1 MVQILA
7 GEKGEGKTKKLIAMA
22 NEAGKSANG
31 SVVFVDDDNSRMYDL
46 HYSVRF
52 VDTPKFIMED
62 PQVFRGFV
70 CGILS
75 QNSDIEKIYIDGLNH
90 IVDKVS
96 DADFV
101 KFIEELE
108 KTSAEAETDIDVY
121 KRQPFSSLQRVDWF
135 LFAKS
140 SLMALNVS

>member
-7 GEKGEGKTKKLIAMA
+7 GEKGEGKTKKLVAMA

-108 KTSAEAETDIDVY
+108 KTSAEAETDMIMIISRKQDLLPAEVQKY
-121 KRQPFSSLQRVDWF
+121 LV
-135 LFAKS
+135 
-140 SLMALNVS
+140 

>member
-96 DADFV
+96 DVDFV

-108 KTSAEAETDIDVY
+108 KTSAEAETDMIMIISRKQDLLPAEVQKY
-121 KRQPFSSLQRVDWF
+121 LV
-135 LFAKS
+135 
-140 SLMALNVS
+140 

>member
-22 NEAGKSANG
+22 NEAGKSSNG
-31 SVVFVDDDNSRMYDL
+31 SVVFVYDDNSRMYDL

-108 KTSAEAETDIDVY
+108 KTSAEAETDMIMIISRKQDLLPAEVQKY
-121 KRQPFSSLQRVDWF
+121 LV
-135 LFAKS
+135 
-140 SLMALNVS
+140 

>member
-22 NEAGKSANG
+22 NEAGQNANG

-108 KTSAEAETDIDVY
+108 KTSAEAETDMIMIISRKQDLLPAEVQKY
-121 KRQPFSSLQRVDWF
+121 LV
-135 LFAKS
+135 
-140 SLMALNVS
+140 

>member
-108 KTSAEAETDIDVY
+108 KTSAEAETDMIMIISRKQNLLPAEVQKY
-121 KRQPFSSLQRVDWF
+121 LV
-135 LFAKS
+135 
-140 SLMALNVS
+140 

>member
-7 GEKGEGKTKKLIAMA
+7 GVKGEGKTKKLIAMA
-22 NEAGKSANG
+22 NEAGKSASG

-108 KTSAEAETDIDVY
+108 KTSAEAETDMIMIISRKQDLLPAEVQKY
-121 KRQPFSSLQRVDWF
+121 LV
-135 LFAKS
+135 
-140 SLMALNVS
+140 

>member
-7 GEKGEGKTKKLIAMA
+7 GEKGEGKTKRLIAMA
-22 NEAGKSANG
+22 NDASKEANG
-31 SVVFVDDDNSRMYDL
+31 CVVFVDDDNSRMYDL

-52 VDTPKFIMED
+52 VDAPKFIMD
-62 PQVFRGFV
+62 DTQVFRGFV

-96 DADFV
+96 MEDFITFV
-101 KFIEELE
+101 KQLDAL
-108 KTSAEAETDIDVY
+108 SAETETDFIMIISRKPELLPDEVKAY
-121 KRQPFSSLQRVDWF
+121 I
-135 LFAKS
+135 A
-140 SLMALNVS
+140 

>member
-1 MVQILA
+1 SSDLQILA
-7 GEKGEGKTKKLIAMA
+7 GEKGEGKTKRLIAMA

-31 SVVFVDDDNSRMYDL
+31 NVVFVDDDNSRMYDL

-108 KTSAEAETDIDVY
+108 KTSAEAETNMIMIISRKQDLLPAEVQKY
-121 KRQPFSSLQRVDWF
+121 LV
-135 LFAKS
+135 
-140 SLMALNVS
+140 

>member
-90 IVDKVS
+90 ILDKVS

-108 KTSAEAETDIDVY
+108 KTSAEAETDMIMIISRKQDLLPAEVQKY
-121 KRQPFSSLQRVDWF
+121 LV
-135 LFAKS
+135 
-140 SLMALNVS
+140 

>member
-108 KTSAEAETDIDVY
+108 KTSAEAEIDMIMIISRKQDLLPAEVQKY
-121 KRQPFSSLQRVDWF
+121 LV
-135 LFAKS
+135 
-140 SLMALNVS
+140 

>member
-96 DADFV
+96 DADLV
-101 KFIEELE
+101 KLIVELE
-108 KTSAEAETDIDVY
+108 KTSAEAETDMIMIISRKQDLLPAEVQKY
-121 KRQPFSSLQRVDWF
+121 LV
-135 LFAKS
+135 
-140 SLMALNVS
+140 

>member
-22 NEAGKSANG
+22 NKAGKSANG

-108 KTSAEAETDIDVY
+108 KTSAEAETDMIMIISRKQDLLPAEVQKY
-121 KRQPFSSLQRVDWF
+121 LV
-135 LFAKS
+135 
-140 SLMALNVS
+140 

>member
-7 GEKGEGKTKKLIAMA
+7 GEKGEGKTKKLIEMA
-22 NEAGKSANG
+22 NEAGKSAKG

-75 QNSDIEKIYIDGLNH
+75 QNSDIEKIYVDGLNH
-90 IVDKVS
+90 IVDKIS

-101 KFIEELE
+101 AFLAELE
-108 KTSAEAETDIDVY
+108 KTCQEAETDMVMIIS
-121 KRQPFSSLQRVDWF
+121 R
-135 LFAKS
+135 KS
-140 SLMALNVS
+140 DLLPAEVQKYLI

>member
-52 VDTPKFIMED
+52 VDTPKFIMEA

-108 KTSAEAETDIDVY
+108 KTSAEAETDMIMIISRKQDLLPAEVQKY
-121 KRQPFSSLQRVDWF
+121 LV
-135 LFAKS
+135 
-140 SLMALNVS
+140 

>member
-7 GEKGEGKTKKLIAMA
+7 GEKGEGKTKKLIARA

-108 KTSAEAETDIDVY
+108 KTSAEAETDMIMIISRKQDLLPAEVQKY
-121 KRQPFSSLQRVDWF
+121 LV
-135 LFAKS
+135 
-140 SLMALNVS
+140 

>member
-31 SVVFVDDDNSRMYDL
+31 SVVFVDDDNSRMY
-46 HYSVRF
+46 
-52 VDTPKFIMED
+52 
-62 PQVFRGFV
+62 
-70 CGILS
+70 LS

-108 KTSAEAETDIDVY
+108 KTSAEAETDMIMIISRKQDLLPAEVQKY
-121 KRQPFSSLQRVDWF
+121 LV
-135 LFAKS
+135 
-140 SLMALNVS
+140 

>member
-22 NEAGKSANG
+22 NEAGKSASG

-108 KTSAEAETDIDVY
+108 KTSVEAETDMIMIISRKQDLLPAEVQKY
-121 KRQPFSSLQRVDWF
+121 LV
-135 LFAKS
+135 
-140 SLMALNVS
+140 

>member
-62 PQVFRGFV
+62 PQVCRGFV

-108 KTSAEAETDIDVY
+108 KTSAEAETDMIMIISRKQDLLPAEVQKY
-121 KRQPFSSLQRVDWF
+121 LV
-135 LFAKS
+135 
-140 SLMALNVS
+140 

>member
-108 KTSAEAETDIDVY
+108 KTSAEAETDMIMIISRKQDLLPAEVQKY
-121 KRQPFSSLQRVDWF
+121 LV
-135 LFAKS
+135 
-140 SLMALNVS
+140 